1 MVKPPPLRTE
11 FVRDAAPQRVV
22 VQVLAQMDPDEVW
35 RTIGRLCM
43 LEGVS
48 VDFAIAAARQAGT
61 KGVCVCQ
68 FYFR

>member
-11 FVRDAAPQRVV
+11 FVRDAPQRVV

-61 KGVCVCQ
+61 KGVCAS
-68 FYFR
+68 FYP